1 MQSERQLTR
10 EGKERLEI
18 ELAHMREVRMPD
30 LTRRIQESN
39 EEGDIS
45 DNSEYED
52 LKEEMV
58 RVEAR
63 IQELEFLLSRAE
75 VIESHSTDS
84 AGFGSKVTIQDA
96 DGFVEAWTLVSSQEQ
111 NTRSGAISIESPVG
125 RALMGKRVGEAV
137 TVNTPGGPIVY
148 TVMKVE

>member
-1 MQSERQLTR
+1 MHSDQQLTR
-10 EGKERLEI
+10 DGKARLET
-18 ELAHMREVRMPD
+18 ELAHIREVRLPD

-75 VIESHSTDS
+75 IVESHSTDT
-84 AGFGSKVTIQDA
+84 AGFGSRVTIQDA
-96 DGFVEAWTLVSSQEQ
+96 DGFVETWTLVSSQEQ

-125 RALMGKRVGEAV
+125 RALMGKRIGESV
-137 TVNTPGGPIVY
+137 SVNTPGGAIVY
-148 TVMKVE
+148 TVVKVE